1 MPISGDPLQSL
12 LDSNIHIALK
22 RQLNSFVWP
31 ISWWDTELV
40 PVMGRASTPK
50 THPILGPFPQQVHH
64 EWIFPGVR
72 PSVKLNTSKTAL
84 FKYSFKNDG
93 WDARNHEQ
101 R

>member
-1 MPISGDPLQSL
+1 VI
-12 LDSNIHIALK
+12 
-22 RQLNSFVWP
+22 
-31 ISWWDTELV
+31 
-40 PVMGRASTPK
+40 GRASTPK

-64 EWIFPGVR
+64 LVDLFPGAR

-93 WDARNHEQ
+93 RDVRNDEQ